1 MFHYHANYVSPPFQD
16 PLSRSVTYGT
26 QYCAPKIYVA
36 TKFCSRTTI
45 VRAEPSDDNNYC
57 FPVIYW
63 IFLYL
68 FSSWWQ
74 LQLRGGRGL
83 LSHFFLACI
92 RNVMVIFTDYTR
104 QHGLVTLVGAV
115 LCPEYVWEVE
125 LFTWHLVWQCLELH
139 KVTWSC
145 CPFFDFRKCQ

>member
-16 PLSRSVTYGT
+16 PLSRSLTYGT

-74 LQLRGGRGL
+74 LQLQGGRGL
-83 LSHFFLACI
+83 VFPGFYQKC
-92 RNVMVIFTDYTR
+92 
-104 QHGLVTLVGAV
+104 HGALNRLYQTTWPGEFSGCCSVSWVCLGS
-115 LCPEYVWEVE
+115 E

-145 CPFFDFRKCQ
+145 CPLFGFWKCQ

>member
-57 FPVIYW
+57 SQWSTEY
-63 IFLYL
+63 
-68 FSSWWQ
+68 FSVCS
-74 LQLRGGRGL
+74 LVGGNSSFGVGGG
-83 LSHFFLACI
+83 FFL
-92 RNVMVIFTDYTR
+92 IFPGLY
-104 QHGLVTLVGAV
+104 QKCHGAFHRLYQTTWPGEFNGCCFLSWVCLGS
-115 LCPEYVWEVE
+115 E
-125 LFTWHLVWQCLELH
+125 LLTWHLVWQCLELH
-139 KVTWSC
+139 KVIWSC
-145 CPFFDFRKCQ
+145 CPFFDFGKSQ